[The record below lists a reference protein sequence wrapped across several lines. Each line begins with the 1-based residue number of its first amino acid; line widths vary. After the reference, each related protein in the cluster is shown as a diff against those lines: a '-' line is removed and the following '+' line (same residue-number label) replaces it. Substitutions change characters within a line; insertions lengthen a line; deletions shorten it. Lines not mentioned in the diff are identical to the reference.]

1 MKPFDL
7 KRAWPY
13 LAIVALFYTLS
24 LAYFSPV
31 LEGKQMVQGDK
42 RNWQGMAQEMMEHQ
56 EEFGVYPR
64 WTGSMFGGMP
74 SYQIIGD
81 TEDNLLHVVDDL
93 FHGFLPRPASFL
105 FLYLAGMFILL
116 SCLGVGPWL
125 SLVGALAYAFSS
137 YFFAVL
143 EAGHNSKANAIGYMP
158 MVLAGVY
165 LVYRG
170 RKWLGAALLALF
182 MGLQIMMNHVQVTYY
197 LGMVIVLFVLAE
209 AVRSVQERT
218 LPDFLTR
225 SGLAAMAV
233 VLALL
238 CNTGLLWST
247 WEYGKYTT
255 RGASELTI
263 KPDGSPAS
271 DIRTGGLDRDYVT
284 QWSYG
289 KQESFTLLIPDAK
302 GGPTGAIGNDPDAL
316 AKVDPRFRENLGR
329 MNRYWG
335 DQSFTSGPVY
345 VGALALLLMLLL
357 IMTAEA
363 RARWWAL
370 GALVLIGALLAVDA
384 PLLAGALVIA
394 YLLAGLYCWR
404 DPLPYALFSGLVLTL
419 LLSWGHN
426 YMPLTDFFLDHV
438 PGYNKFR
445 AVTIIL
451 VIVELAVPV
460 LGVLFL
466 QRLLRDGAW
475 EKALERRA
483 LITCG
488 VLALALVAMA
498 SAPASFFDLL
508 SDMERSSFNEQL
520 EANPKSEAQLVAVV
534 EALKEVRAGIFSA
547 DAWRSFAFVV
557 AGGALVFFYGRRK
570 MPLAAF
576 LGGVGALIL
585 IDLWTVDKRM
595 VNNDKDRGRYLQ
607 WEDPSAAA
615 YPFAPTK
622 ADMAILQQEETEA
635 SRAEYAKRSDARKAL
650 RAREKG
656 SARKVTE
663 LEEVVM
669 RFGSVRRHS
678 HYRVLSLNNPFNDS
692 RVSYF
697 HKSLGGYHG
706 AKLKRYQELIEF
718 HIAPEY
724 SEVLSLLQAGTDP
737 ASLAAVLARQPV
749 LNMLNARYL
758 IGSPDQAPIRNP
770 NALGPAWFVRDVQ
783 WAKDADAE
791 IQAVGGIDPRI
802 SAVVDERFHSTLK
815 GDGNTDTLA
824 QVTLTEYRTDRL
836 TYTTRSTS
844 GGVVVFSEIWYG
856 PDWHAS
862 IDGAPAEHV
871 RADYVLRAMD
881 LPPGEHTVVF
891 QLESKSTSTGGKVTL
906 ASSAL
911 LLLLVLGALF
921 GEWRRARSA

>member
-1 MKPFDL
+1 MLFDTTL
-7 KRAWPY
+7 RRELSRGFGAT
-13 LAIVALFYTLS
+13 LVVIVTIVLTNFLIRTVGQAARGLVAPQDVVLLLGYVTL
-24 LAYFSPV
+24 
-31 LEGKQMVQGDK
+31 
-42 RNWQGMAQEMMEHQ
+42 
-56 EEFGVYPR
+56 
-64 WTGSMFGGMP
+64 
-74 SYQIIGD
+74 
-81 TEDNLLHVVDDL
+81 
-93 FHGFLPRPASFL
+93 
-105 FLYLAGMFILL
+105 
-116 SCLGVGPWL
+116 
-125 SLVGALAYAFSS
+125 
-137 YFFAVL
+137 
-143 EAGHNSKANAIGYMP
+143 GYMP

-209 AVRSVQERT
+209 AVRAVRERA

-225 SGLAAMAV
+225 SGLAAVAV

-255 RGASELTI
+255 RGTSELTI

-316 AKVDPRFRENLGR
+316 AKADPRFRENLGR

-466 QRLLRDGAW
+466 HRLLRDGAW

-498 SAPASFFDLL
+498 SAPGSFFDLL
-508 SDMERSSFNEQL
+508 SDMERASFNDQL

-534 EALKEVRAGIFSA
+534 DALKEVRAGIFSA

-557 AGGALVFFYGRRK
+557 AGSR
-570 MPLAAF
+570 
-576 LGGVGALIL
+576 
-585 IDLWTVDKRM
+585 TV
-595 VNNDKDRGRYLQ
+595 
-607 WEDPSAAA
+607 S
-615 YPFAPTK
+615 
-622 ADMAILQQEETEA
+622 
-635 SRAEYAKRSDARKAL
+635 
-650 RAREKG
+650 
-656 SARKVTE
+656 
-663 LEEVVM
+663 
-669 RFGSVRRHS
+669 
-678 HYRVLSLNNPFNDS
+678 
-692 RVSYF
+692 
-697 HKSLGGYHG
+697 
-706 AKLKRYQELIEF
+706 
-718 HIAPEY
+718 
-724 SEVLSLLQAGTDP
+724 
-737 ASLAAVLARQPV
+737 
-749 LNMLNARYL
+749 
-758 IGSPDQAPIRNP
+758 
-770 NALGPAWFVRDVQ
+770 
-783 WAKDADAE
+783 
-791 IQAVGGIDPRI
+791 
-802 SAVVDERFHSTLK
+802 
-815 GDGNTDTLA
+815 
-824 QVTLTEYRTDRL
+824 
-836 TYTTRSTS
+836 
-844 GGVVVFSEIWYG
+844 FSELG
-856 PDWHAS
+856 
-862 IDGAPAEHV
+862 
-871 RADYVLRAMD
+871 
-881 LPPGEHTVVF
+881 
-891 QLESKSTSTGGKVTL
+891 
-906 ASSAL
+906 L
-911 LLLLVLGALF
+911 L
-921 GEWRRARSA
+921 